1 VTPHRVL
8 LVGGQGEFVGRKV
21 TPRLETMTAPD
32 GATVRIVRHVAWK
45 TDRFPTDYVR
55 VDAIMVV
62 TDMVSHTLSNAAR
75 DHARRLVV
83 PYVPISR
90 KWLESAASL
99 VRYGYCAFP
108 VPEAS
113 APPAAAPVEA
123 ATPTPAPEVPM
134 PPTRRSDANMRR
146 VIQTLA
152 SNPGATNADL
162 TEIHGDGCR
171 PLLAEAR
178 KKLGIVSPRGNSL
191 HRTVSLVP
199 TTFVSACAAYG
210 VSDEIAC
217 ASLARYSKIE
227 EAAPAPAPVPAP
239 PSPMDTLFRQ
249 MDTLREAVALLRAA
263 MADADVISISID
275 REGKV
280 VAERMA
286 ITTIRL

>member
-1 VTPHRVL
+1 MPP
-8 LVGGQGEFVGRKV
+8 
-21 TPRLETMTAPD
+21 TPRAIVHGDTML
-32 GATVRIVRHVAWK
+32 
-45 TDRFPTDYVR
+45 R
-55 VDAIMVV
+55 VI
-62 TDMVSHTLSNAAR
+62 
-75 DHARRLVV
+75 HAL
-83 PYVPISR
+83 
-90 KWLESAASL
+90 
-99 VRYGYCAFP
+99 
-108 VPEAS
+108 AS
-113 APPAAAPVEA
+113 AP
-123 ATPTPAPEVPM
+123 
-134 PPTRRSDANMRR
+134 D
-146 VIQTLA
+146 
-152 SNPGATNADL
+152 ATNAALAEDY
-162 TEIHGDGCR
+162 GSGCR

-191 HRTVSLVP
+191 HRTVSLVA

-217 ASLARYSKIE
+217 SSLARYSKIE
-227 EAAPAPAPVPAP
+227 EAAPAPAPAPVTAP